1 MKKIGFAVASMILVT
16 LFIVTVAEAGW
27 ITGTIN
33 KIYQY
38 PTNIVIEVERS
49 SDSAL
54 IRKNVDPTNEKSVL
68 AVALTAQA
76 NGGNVEIYLHTSSN
90 TFTALGI
97 VP

>member
-1 MKKIGFAVASMILVT
+1 MRKIGFAVASMILVA
-16 LFIVTVAEAGW
+16 LFIVNAAEAGW

-38 PTNIVIEVERS
+38 PTNVVIEVKRS
-49 SDSAL
+49 SDLVL

-68 AVALTAQA
+68 AVALTAQT
-76 NGGNVEIYLHTSSN
+76 NNSTVEVYLHTGSN
-90 TFTALGI
+90 TFTALGM